1 MASSD
6 RMYKELEMMWWGA
19 VSGLRL
25 KELRKAIKYQVGL
38 AGFRYET
45 YIQQEWLTTRSDRII

>member
-1 MASSD
+1 
-6 RMYKELEMMWWGA
+6 MYKELEMMWWGA